1 MVITIRA
8 VSVGGDFLFSVEIES
23 PIGIVGPVGI

>member
-8 VSVGGDFLFSVEIES
+8 VSVGGGFLFFVGIES